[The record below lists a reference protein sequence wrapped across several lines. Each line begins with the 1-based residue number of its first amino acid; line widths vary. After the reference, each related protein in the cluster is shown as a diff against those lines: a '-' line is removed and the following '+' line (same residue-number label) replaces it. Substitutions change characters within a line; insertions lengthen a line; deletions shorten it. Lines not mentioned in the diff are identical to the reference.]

1 MKGKLRLLCTFRFYM
16 VYKQPDMFKKL
27 IFFGAFAP
35 FALATH
41 AQLPDETPIPERFGK
56 TITATEMRSKM
67 EKVAGD
73 EFEGRET
80 GEEGQK
86 KCAAYL
92 ADHFKNLGLPPVV
105 NGGYLQEFPMYEI
118 RNAGYTLRINGKE
131 YAFLQD
137 FFAFQGIPDQTYSAD
152 KLVFVGYGINDPVA
166 GINEYNGLDVK
177 GKIVVFLEDEPV
189 DKIGHSYVT
198 GTTRI
203 SEWSSDL
210 KLKTEAAQQAGAIA
224 ALSIQKHADHD
235 IDVYRHYI
243 EKPKTYREG
252 QENKPAF
259 PKFFISEQVANDF
272 FAAYNKKYTTQTLK
286 EEYRTGK
293 RTKGFEMSIPVE
305 MTVRTTAR
313 KITGENVLG
322 YIEGTDLKDELVIIT
337 AHYDHL
343 GKTEKGIYYGA
354 DDDGSGTV
362 SLMEIAEAFV
372 VAKNQGYKPRRSIL
386 IMPVSGE
393 EKGLLGSEYYS
404 ENPVFP
410 LEKTVA
416 DLNIDMI
423 GRVDKAHEGNFNY
436 VYIIGSDYLSQDL
449 HDINEKMNK
458 AYSNLE
464 LDYTYNDR
472 NDPNRFYYRS
482 DHYNFAR
489 KGIPVIFYFTG
500 VHEDYHKMTDTM
512 DKLNYDKMAKIAR
525 HIFYTAW
532 ELANA
537 DKRPQ
542 VDKK

>member
-1 MKGKLRLLCTFRFYM
+1 ML
-16 VYKQPDMFKKL
+16 KKL

-35 FALATH
+35 LFFPAQAQSPDPAVPQGFANTIRA
-41 AQLPDETPIPERFGK
+41 DEMK
-56 TITATEMRSKM
+56 TKM
-67 EKVAGD
+67 ERIAGD

-92 ADHFKNLGLPPVV
+92 AEHFRQLGLPPVV
-105 NGGYLQEFPMYEI
+105 NGSYLQEFPMYEV
-118 RNAGYTLRINGKE
+118 RNAGYTLRINGTE
-131 YAFLQD
+131 YGFLQD
-137 FFAFQGIPDQTYSAD
+137 FFAFQGIPDQTYASD
-152 KLVFVGYGINDPVA
+152 KLVFVGYGINDTES
-166 GINEYNGLDVK
+166 GINEYEGLDVK
-177 GKIVVFLEDEPV
+177 GKIVVFFEDEPV
-189 DKIGHSYVT
+189 DKQGHSLVT

-252 QENKPAF
+252 QESKPAF
-259 PKFFISEQVANDF
+259 PKFFVSEQVANAF
-272 FAAYNKKYTTQTLK
+272 FGTYNKKYSTQSLK

-293 RTKGFEMSIPVE
+293 RSKGFEMDQPVE
-305 MTVRTTAR
+305 MTVRTTSR

-322 YIEGTDLKDELVIIT
+322 FIEGTDLKDELVIIT

-343 GKTEKGIYYGA
+343 GKTDQGIYYGA

-372 VAKNQGYKPRRSIL
+372 AAKKAGHGPRRSIL

-404 ENPVFP
+404 EHPVFP

-416 DLNIDMI
+416 NLNIDMI

-449 HDINEKMNK
+449 HNINEAANTR
-458 AYSNLE
+458 YSNLE
-464 LDYTYNDR
+464 FDYTYNAR

-512 DKLNYDKMAKIAR
+512 DKLNYEKMAKIAR

-532 ELANA
+532 DLANR
-537 DKRPQ
+537 DERPK

>member
-1 MKGKLRLLCTFRFYM
+1 ML
-16 VYKQPDMFKKL
+16 KKL
-27 IFFGAFAP
+27 IFFGAYAP
-35 FALATH
+35 FMLATY
-41 AQLPDETPIPERFGK
+41 AQQAETPLTRAARSIDPQ
-56 TITATEMRSKM
+56 EMEQKM
-67 EKVAGD
+67 RTVAGA

-80 GEEGQK
+80 GQEGQK

-92 ADHFKNLGLPPVV
+92 ADHFKSLGLPPVV
-105 NGGYLQEFPMYEI
+105 NGGYLQEYPLYEV

-131 YAFLQD
+131 YGFLQD
-137 FFAFQGIPDQTYSAD
+137 FFAFQGIPDSTYAS
-152 KLVFVGYGINDPVA
+152 KELVFVGYGINDKES
-166 GINEYNGLDVK
+166 GINEYEGLDVA

-189 DKIGHSYVT
+189 DKEGHSFVT

-252 QENKPAF
+252 QQSKPAF
-259 PKFFISEQVANDF
+259 PKFFVSEAVANDVL
-272 FAAYNKKYTTQTLK
+272 AVYNKKFTVQTIK
-286 EEYRTGK
+286 EEYRTSK
-293 RTKGFEMSIPVE
+293 RSKGFTIAVPVE
-305 MTVRTTAR
+305 MGVRTVAR

-343 GKTEKGIYYGA
+343 GKTDKGIYYGA

-362 SLMEIAEAFV
+362 SLLEIAEAFV
-372 VAKNQGYKPRRSIL
+372 QMKQAGQGPRRSVL

-404 ENPVFP
+404 EHPVFP

-449 HDINEKMNK
+449 HEINEAANK
-458 AYSNLE
+458 KYSQLE

-472 NDPNRFYYRS
+472 KDPNRFYYRS

-532 ELANA
+532 ELANRNE
-537 DKRPQ
+537 RPK
-542 VDKK
+542 VDKKP